1 MLRLLIVR
9 HAVAEERE
17 QFARNGGD
25 DSLRPLTREGKIKM
39 EQIARGLRKAA
50 GKVEVV
56 ATSPFLRAAQTARV
70 VAAACGGEVQIIDSL
85 IPTARPSTF
94 LTWLREYG
102 PTDGT
107 VAVVGHEPHL
117 GVLATWLMTGS
128 RDSHVGLEKGGAC
141 MLEIEKQPGAR
152 SATMI
157 WLLTPRALEQLS
169 AR

>member
-17 QFARNGGD
+17 QFASNGGD

-39 EQIARGLRKAA
+39 EEIARGLRRAA
-50 GKVEVV
+50 GKVDVV
-56 ATSPFLRAAQTARV
+56 ATSPFVRAEQTARL

-94 LTWLREYG
+94 LTWLRASA
-102 PTDGT
+102 PHDGT

-117 GVLATWLMTGS
+117 GLLTTWLIAGTNEP
-128 RDSHVGLEKGGAC
+128 RITFKKGGAC
-141 MLEIEKQPGAR
+141 LLEFERKPQRAKGVL
-152 SATMI
+152 I
-157 WLLTPRALEQLS
+157 WALTPSL
-169 AR
+169 ARRLA

>member
-50 GKVEVV
+50 GKVDVV

-102 PTDGT
+102 PPDGT
-107 VAVVGHEPHL
+107 IAVVGHEPHL
-117 GVLATWLMTGS
+117 GQLTTWLMAGTDEP
-128 RDSHVGLEKGGAC
+128 RIAFKKGGAC
-141 MLEIEKQPGAR
+141 LLEFERKPQRGKGVLLWA
-152 SATMI
+152 
-157 WLLTPRALEQLS
+157 LTPSLARRLS
-169 AR
+169 